1 MSMSRSAISLSK
13 LVAAGALC
21 FVATASPA
29 LADEPGYT
37 MNLTAPPTATVG
49 QPIIMQASGSNP
61 PTDFFSSWL
70 DVHAIP
76 TSVLS
81 ACPAGYLN
89 SAQVAES
96 ASAQGGEIIAL
107 GQREQV
113 DAAGNWAM
121 PIAYSPRVAGRFLI
135 CAYSND
141 GATYTFVARS
151 HTLNVA
157 AAHAP
162 SPSAGSGGAPGAGGP
177 GAAPATPAGGG
188 GATTPAVAVG
198 VVRGFKAFRAY
209 TRFSVLRLSRV
220 PSGSNVIA
228 TCKYRR
234 KPCPG
239 NARKAFIKR
248 NASGVIALT
257 NFTRVKLKVGSVM
270 TIKVTKPG
278 AIGAVK
284 IITIRRS
291 SAPLT
296 TTRCIRPGSSRVVRC

>member
-1 MSMSRSAISLSK
+1 MSMSRYAISLSK
-13 LVAAGALC
+13 VVCAGALC

-29 LADEPGYT
+29 LGDEPGYT
-37 MNLTAPPTATVG
+37 MNLAAPPTATVG

-61 PTDFFSSWL
+61 PSNFFSSWL

-81 ACPAGYLN
+81 SCPAGYLN

-96 ASAQGGEIIAL
+96 SSAQGGEIIAL

-113 DAAGNWAM
+113 DAAGNWSM

-151 HTLNVA
+151 HTLNVQPA
-157 AAHAP
+157 GAS
-162 SPSAGSGGAPGAGGP
+162 SPSGGP
-177 GAAPATPAGGG
+177 GAATATPAGGG
-188 GATTPAVAVG
+188 AATTPVVSVG
-198 VVRGFKAFRAY
+198 LVRGFKAFPAY
-209 TRFSVLRLSRV
+209 TRFGILRLSRV
-220 PSGSNVIA
+220 PSGSNIIA

-234 KPCPG
+234 KPCSG
-239 NARKAFIKR
+239 KARKAFIKR
-248 NASGVIALT
+248 NASGAIALT
-257 NFTRVKLKVGSVM
+257 NFTQIKLNVGSVI
-270 TIKVTKPG
+270 TIKVIKPG
-278 AIGAVK
+278 SIGAVK

-291 SAPLT
+291 SAPLSAT
-296 TTRCIRPGSSRVVRC
+296 KCIRPGSSRVVRC